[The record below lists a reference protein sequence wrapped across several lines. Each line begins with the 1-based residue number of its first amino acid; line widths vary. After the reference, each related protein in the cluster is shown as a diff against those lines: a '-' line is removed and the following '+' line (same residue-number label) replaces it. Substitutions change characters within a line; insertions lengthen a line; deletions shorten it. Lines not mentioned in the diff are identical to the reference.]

1 MNRLSELKALAE
13 LAEQLEE
20 NGHFVEANTVHNQ
33 FLKLAQAN
41 RAYKVQTEF
50 ETLRDIS
57 AKTGVSVYNLQYYNK
72 GIKPDSNLKKGQII
86 KLGPAPKPENPNIY
100 RVSMGDSLSS
110 IADKNKIS
118 LNTLLKLN
126 PGINPSEKLYSGT
139 PIRLR

>member
-41 RAYKVQTEF
+41 RTYKVQTEF
-50 ETLRDIS
+50 ETLSDIS
-57 AKTGVSVYNLQYYNK
+57 NKTGVSVYKLQYYNN
-72 GIKPDSNLKKGQII
+72 GIKDSNLKKGLII
-86 KLGPAPKPENPNIY
+86 NLGPAPKPKNPNIY
-100 RVSMGDSLSS
+100 EASMGDSLST
-110 IADKNKIS
+110 IARNNNIS

-126 PGINPSEKLYSGT
+126 PGIDPNEKLYSGT
-139 PIRLR
+139 KIRLK

>member
-1 MNRLSELKALAE
+1 MNRFSELKALAE

-41 RAYKVQTEF
+41 RTYKVQTEF

-72 GIKPDSNLKKGQII
+72 GIKPDSNLKKDQII

-139 PIRLR
+139 KIRLR

>member
-20 NGHFVEANTVHNQ
+20 NGHFVEANTIHNQ

-41 RAYKVQTEF
+41 RTYKVQTEF
-50 ETLRDIS
+50 ETLSDIS
-57 AKTGVSVYNLQYYNK
+57 DKTGVSVYNLQYYNK
-72 GIKPDSNLKKGQII
+72 GIKDSNLVKGKII
-86 KLGPAPKPENPNIY
+86 NLGPAPKPKNPNIY
-100 RVSMGDSLSS
+100 EVSMGDSLSS
-110 IADKNKIS
+110 IANKNKIS

-139 PIRLR
+139 KIRLR